1 MSRPFSYNDE
11 NFTVIGNLLFCHFHI
26 ISPLKA
32 NTHIVALPPEI
43 YRRLMFYENKLFGEF
58 NDGHATRGSLTI
70 SCTVSHDGRNYWLD
84 AVKDFDNQGK
94 LHLWS
99 IYQLKDI

>member
-26 ISPLKA
+26 NSPLKA
-32 NTHIVALPPEI
+32 NNHIVALPPEI
-43 YRRLMFYENKLFGEF
+43 YKRLMFYENKLFGEF
-58 NDGHATRGSLTI
+58 TDGHSNRGSLTI
-70 SCTVSHDGRNYWLD
+70 SCTVGYDSGNYWLN

-94 LHLWS
+94 LNLWS

>member
-26 ISPLKA
+26 NSPLKA
-32 NTHIVALPPEI
+32 HTHIVALPPEI
-43 YRRLMFYENKLFGEF
+43 YIRLMSFENKLFGEF
-58 NDGHATRGSLTI
+58 TDGHVNRGSLTI
-70 SCTVSHDGRNYWLD
+70 PCTVGYNSGNYWLD
-84 AVKDFDNQGK
+84 AVEDFDNQGK
-94 LHLWS
+94 LNLWS